1 MLGKRSRTALVSG
14 GLEPVMDSGG
24 GGHSVFAKAFLDALE
39 NNRAVMEGQ
48 ALFDAV
54 KRPVVLNSDQTPQY
68 SDIRK
73 AGHDGGEFMFVRR
86 GS

>member
-1 MLGKRSRTALVSG
+1 
-14 GLEPVMDSGG
+14 
-24 GGHSVFAKAFLDALE
+24 
-39 NNRAVMEGQ
+39 MEGQ
-48 ALFDAV
+48 ALFDAI

-73 AGHDGGEFMFVRR
+73 AGHEGGEFMFVRR